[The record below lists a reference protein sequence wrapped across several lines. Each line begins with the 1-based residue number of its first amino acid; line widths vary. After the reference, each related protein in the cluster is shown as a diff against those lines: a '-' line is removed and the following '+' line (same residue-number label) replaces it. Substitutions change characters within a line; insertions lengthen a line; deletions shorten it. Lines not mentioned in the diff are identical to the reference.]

1 MLTVQLLNQH
11 IDNAAA
17 AQAISYQW
25 SPAEPSDLIG
35 F

>member
-11 IDNAAA
+11 IDNA

-25 SPAEPSDLIG
+25 SPAEPSDLTG